1 MLAKYLDL
9 VQERRDLAMIRLA
22 SYQGDLKK
30 RYSKNVSERILAPGD
45 LVLRKVLGSR
55 KDPTQGKLGAN
66 WEGPYQIISE
76 VGLGAFNLKGMDDKP
91 LKRPWNIS
99 NLKNFYQ

>member
-1 MLAKYLDL
+1 
-9 VQERRDLAMIRLA
+9 MIRLA

-30 RYSKNVSERILAPGD
+30 RYGRNVSKRILAPGH
-45 LVLRKVLGSR
+45 LVLRKLLGSR

-66 WEGPYQIISE
+66 WEIPYQIILE
-76 VGLGAFNLKGMDDKP
+76 AELGAFNLKGMDDKP